1 MGNFTGSEEDLT
13 VAKGQL
19 IFLVRRV
26 TSSSERSDL
35 LSRNFMF
42 ADSAAVA
49 TSVHKA
55 LAVPLEHTVSLL
67 EDLRQFCDVTTKVNV
82 RPGHLYAGVSI
93 IQPTPFD
100 GLRIL
105 VDENDRS
112 QLPMRDIAT
121 LASTSSRVCNGL
133 PNAELDATIDEIGHA
148 MHLLEGISLF
158 EIITRDRGVRSY
170 IDRQDMLATQLMSAL
185 ETALVPMLDSIL
197 SREDMAYVLPRLI
210 IHPTIVPLGPPQRR
224 AQLSAGR
231 STPQQPFLIIFRATF
246 DAAVNTYTDKWVP
259 FSLYRAQ
266 NRCIM
271 WKGQSLALTPSS
283 TIESPVREVDATS
296 YFNTHRRPSK
306 VQFEGYPISDA
317 PAFSPSAPQP
327 EPLFTDYAFPP
338 QNPAQQDL
346 AVRVTRRSSLAQSHL
361 PADLEDG
368 DVSPTWPRMGGM
380 GVGNWDP
387 DWLDHMIR
395 ERNS

>member
-1 MGNFTGSEEDLT
+1 M
-13 VAKGQL
+13 
-19 IFLVRRV
+19 
-26 TSSSERSDL
+26 
-35 LSRNFMF
+35 
-42 ADSAAVA
+42 
-49 TSVHKA
+49 
-55 LAVPLEHTVSLL
+55 SLL
-67 EDLRQFCDVTTKVNV
+67 EDLRQFCDVTTKVTV
-82 RPGHLYAGVSI
+82 KPGRLYAGVSI

-112 QLPMRDIAT
+112 QLPMREIAT
-121 LASTSSRVCNGL
+121 LASVPSRVCTGQ
-133 PNAELDATIDEIGHA
+133 PDAELDATIDELGHA
-148 MHLLEGISLF
+148 MHLLDGISLF
-158 EIITRDRGVRSY
+158 EIITRDRGARPY

-185 ETALVPMLDSIL
+185 ETALVPMLDTIL

-210 IHPTIVPLGPPQRR
+210 IHPTIVPLAPPQRR
-224 AQLSAGR
+224 AQVSSIRSA
-231 STPQQPFLIIFRATF
+231 PQQPFLITFRATF

-283 TIESPVREVDATS
+283 TIESPVREIDAVS

-306 VQFEGYPISDA
+306 VQFEGYPTSDA
-317 PAFSPSAPQP
+317 PAFSPTATQP
-327 EPLFTDYAFPP
+327 EPGFTDYAFPP
-338 QNPAQQDL
+338 QNSAQQDL
-346 AVRVTRRSSLAQSHL
+346 AVRVPRRSSLAQSHL
-361 PADLEDG
+361 PGDFDDG
-368 DVSPTWPRMGGM
+368 DRSPTWPRTGGM